1 MVGPCTLHWDSTIEL
16 AEVHDKRLLR
26 TPCARPVPRPLQPPA
41 HPGNKW
47 STGELA
53 ALYTARSGS
62 SVPLGA
68 RSGAASMPVP
78 RQMRWKEGD
87 GPVKVGGNR
96 EVEEIV
102 RDLRSGSN
110 VQAARAAEELYMLTS
125 FASAVSI
132 DDKSALTTYDAKVFG
147 TSAEGAENASDAAS
161 VSVEGSLQVPMNPE
175 EVGGDVHVDG
185 KRYLMGDGFMLMEN
199 TPDGSKD
206 SDGARAR
213 RVAVSHSRCCIE
225 NRVLIGRAQGVFE
238 GLVHVLE
245 QGSSDGQ
252 LQASRAL
259 SQIAFRNAENKRA
272 YGAIPGALRALGGV
286 VQRALAAGEKR
297 PLAEACRAL
306 GVLVAGD
313 ADNQEQ
319 AGMDKEL
326 VQARA
331 SSSCAEPAPRV
342 PPAPQA
348 HARL

>member
-1 MVGPCTLHWDSTIEL
+1 
-16 AEVHDKRLLR
+16 
-26 TPCARPVPRPLQPPA
+26 
-41 HPGNKW
+41 
-47 STGELA
+47 
-53 ALYTARSGS
+53 
-62 SVPLGA
+62 
-68 RSGAASMPVP
+68 
-78 RQMRWKEGD
+78 MRWKEGD

-110 VQAARAAEELYMLTS
+110 VQAARAAEELYLLTS

-147 TSAEGAENASDAAS
+147 TLAEGAENASDAAS

-185 KRYLMGDGFMLMEN
+185 KRYLMGDGFMLMED

-238 GLVHVLE
+238 GLFHVLE

-272 YGAIPGALRALGGV
+272 FGAIPGALRALGGV

-326 VQARA
+326 VQAPPPSLLLPLPMSLLYTPSVDTELVQARA
-331 SSSCAEPAPRV
+331 SSACAEPAPCV
-342 PPAPQA
+342 PPAPQPTRGSDRRGGA
-348 HARL
+348 LRARRRCRRCWSAATRSRRGRPARWGGSAPPPPPPYCSPYCSP